1 MSFQEKVIEYG
12 PKLLKAAALL
22 LAGFAIGMITMAR
35 IKDKAYKELL
45 KKHDKET
52 AKRMAKEFDARLR
65 QIKKEQKDNE
75 EMLKKK
81 MKALCEEFGIDPEIV
96 YDV

>member
-1 MSFQEKVIEYG
+1 MSFQEKIIEYG

-22 LAGFAIGMITMAR
+22 LAGFITGMITMAK

-52 AKRMAKEFDARLR
+52 AKRMAKEFKAKLKR
-65 QIKKEQKDNE
+65 IKKEQKDNE

-81 MKALCEEFGIDPEIV
+81 MKDLCKEFGIDPEKV
-96 YDV
+96 FDV